1 MVIQIG
7 ALTGMNNSQ
16 GMSSSPVNSAI
27 SPGSERF
34 VRTVFSTLA
43 IALAVLF
50 APPAKAQ
57 NFTCTPPSPNQIVCE
72 NSLPGNP
79 PSDWAIEG
87 DGDLTIQGFATDISV
102 NQGGTVSF
110 KINTDAKTYT
120 IGIFRLGYYAGLGAR
135 KIATISPSAT
145 LPQTQPAC
153 KTDAATNLYD
163 CGNWGVSASWQVPAN
178 ATSGIYFAVL
188 NRPDTGGAN
197 QVFFIVRNDTSHS
210 DILFQTSDETWQ
222 AYNSYGGHSV
232 YGPLNSF
239 DLFNRAYKVS
249 YNRPFITRGFSNESA
264 SFVFGSEYAMIR
276 WLEANGYDVTY
287 FTGIDAARSGSLI
300 QNHKIYMDTGHD
312 EYVSGPQ
319 RNSIEAAR
327 DAGVNLAF
335 FSGNEFFWK
344 TRWENSI
351 DGTNTAYRTMVVY
364 KETLAF
370 AKIDP
375 DDPPT
380 WTGTWR
386 DPSFSPPAD
395 GGRPEN
401 ALTGTIFMVNGTG
414 TDNPGNFSI
423 QVPAADGKM
432 RFWRNTTIANLA
444 SGQTATLPP
453 GTLGYEWDED
463 LDNGARPA
471 GQFDLSTA
479 TDNLTVDFLLDYGAT
494 YGAGTATHH
503 MTMHR
508 APSGALVFG
517 AGTVQW
523 AWGLDSNH
531 DNNFGFPTPAP
542 NTDMQQATLNLF
554 ADMGVQPASIQAGL
568 LLATKSTDT
577 TPPLSTITSPTNGS
591 QVRVG
596 TSVNITGT
604 AADAGGGV
612 VGGVEISLDGGN
624 TWHPAAGRENWT
636 YAWTPTVSGNYTIRT
651 RATDDS
657 GNIEVPSAGVT
668 IAASTS
674 AQTLIS
680 LTLSSSSVTAGKTV
694 QGTVMLGQ
702 PAASGG
708 VVVTLSSTNAS
719 VASVLSSVTVP
730 AGQFSANFTVTSFAV
745 AFPTSVTISGVF
757 VATSNVT
764 LTVTA
769 PLPPPA
775 GTIAVDAFAPK
786 DQATAATS
794 VTSSAFSTSVGSE
807 LILALVGTDA
817 LSTGATV
824 TTITGAGLT
833 WNLVLRANTQ
843 LGTSEI
849 WRAFAPNPLSNVSV
863 TATLSQNVASSMLV
877 MSVAGVDTSGTNG
890 SGAIGATAGAN
901 GASGAPTASL
911 TTTRNK
917 SMVLGVGNDWDNA
930 IARVVGPNQTILH
943 QDILTPGNTFWMQMQ
958 SAPIPLSGTAVAIND
973 TAPTGDRYNLA
984 IVEVLPFTAPPP
996 PTYSISGTV
1005 SGAVVSGVAV
1015 TLGGAS
1021 TASATTD
1028 TSGNYSFTGLS
1039 NGGYTVTPSK
1049 AGFTF
1054 TPTSQPATI
1063 NNANVSPLNFTSSAV
1078 PTYTISGTVSGAVAS
1093 GVTVNLTGTS
1103 SGTTTTDSLG
1113 NYSFTG
1119 LSNGGYTVTPSKAG
1133 FTFTPASL
1141 PATINNANVSP
1152 INFTSAAVPT
1162 YTISGTV
1169 SGAVASGVTVNLTG
1183 TSSGTATT
1191 DGSGNYSFT
1200 GLSNGSY
1207 TIVPSKSGFTFTPAS
1222 QSATVNN
1229 ANPPSVNFT
1238 SQVVVAPP
1246 TPVID
1251 AKVSTNGVKA
1261 STIASPAFSTISANE
1276 LLLAFVATD
1285 YLTGANT
1292 TVTGVSGGGLTW
1304 ALVVRSNAQSGSSEI
1319 WRAFAAAPLSNV
1331 TVTATLS
1338 QSVVSSITMMSFSG
1352 IDTSGT
1358 NGSGAIGAT
1367 KPASAVSGA
1376 PTASLTTTRNYSWVF
1391 GVGNDYDN
1399 ATARVPG
1406 AGQSMVN
1413 QFLTPAGDTYWMQM
1427 QNSPTPVSGTSVS
1440 ISDTAPTGD
1449 RYNLAIVEVLPTT
1462 APPPPTYSISGTVSG
1477 AIVSGVTI
1485 SLTGTSTGTATT
1497 DTSGNYSF
1505 IGLSNGTYALA
1516 PSKTGYSF
1524 TPANQPVTVSGASV
1538 PGQNFTSTA
1547 IPTFSVSGSVSG
1559 AVVSGVTMSLSGTST
1574 ASTTTDGSGNFTFPG
1589 LANGPYTVTPSDS
1602 GFTFTPSSQGVT
1614 VSGTNITGVTFTAT
1628 VAPTWTISGNI
1639 TPTSLA
1645 AGATVKLSGA
1655 ASGNAIVDSSGN
1667 YNFTNLQS
1675 GIYQLTPAMTGV
1687 TFTPASQTV
1696 SVTVGNAGGINFS
1709 AQTATAT
1716 AALAVDVNV
1725 SKDGTQGST
1734 IASPA
1739 FSTKAGNELLL
1750 AFITTDYLGGAN
1762 TTVTGVSGAGLTWAL
1777 AIRSNGQ
1784 SGTSEVWRAFA
1795 PAALSN
1801 ATVTATI
1808 SQSVVSAMT
1817 VLSFTGA
1824 DATGTNGSGAIGAT
1838 KASSAVSGAPT
1849 GSVVTTRN
1857 NSWVLGVGND
1867 FDNAI
1872 ARTAGST
1879 QTLLHQLLTS
1889 TGDTYWVQMQNAV
1902 TPTSG
1907 TTVTIND
1914 TAPTTDR
1921 YNLAVVEVLPGTVT
1935 TGTPPTVTMTSPAPS
1950 GTVATLATVSANV
1963 ADANY
1968 AITGV
1973 QFLLDG
1979 SNLGSQVTAAPYS
1992 LTWDS
1997 SAVVAGTHT
2006 LSAIASNSA
2015 GMNATA
2021 SPVSITVDH
2030 SGNTAVVGSWSSVI
2044 NLPTVAMNLILL
2056 KNGKLMFYEDGGS
2069 AAVWDYTN
2077 NVFTSVPTSVNL
2089 FLFWICPL
2097 ADGRVL
2103 VVGGYGGTSN
2113 TIGIANAEIFDPSNN
2128 SWTTVPNMSYRRWY
2142 PTATT
2147 LSDGRILVTAGWQT
2161 TNHTNA
2167 GIPEIYDPSTNLWT
2181 KLTNANNPFETY
2193 PFMFVLQD
2201 GRIIHVGGTEY
2212 ATNTDILN
2220 VSTQSW
2226 SVVDSRIIDGGAA
2239 SMYLPGKIMKA
2250 GSATDSQGTGTSANT
2265 TFVLDTTQPTPTWQ
2279 QAPSMAYPRSF
2290 LNLTELP
2297 DGSVLAT
2304 GGETDKNGGTISN
2317 AIYAAELWS
2326 PQTQTWTTMSS
2337 MKTPREYHSTALLL
2351 PDARVL
2357 VSGMGFD
2364 FGQVTDETNAEI
2376 FSPPYLFKGARPT
2389 ISSAPAQ
2396 IPYGTNFSVTT
2407 PDYASIS
2414 KVVLIRT
2421 GATTHFFDQNTRY
2434 VPLAFQQTTGGLTV
2448 TGPVDGNL
2456 APPGYYML
2464 FLVNGSGVP
2473 SVASIVQVP

>member
-1 MVIQIG
+1 MSFVQALQRTSRKDEGKASPAYLPLSPRSLSRYSSG
-7 ALTGMNNSQ
+7 ALLIAFGLLL
-16 GMSSSPVNSAI
+16 SSFSSRVANAQTFGCSPAMAND
-27 SPGSERF
+27 
-34 VRTVFSTLA
+34 
-43 IALAVLF
+43 
-50 APPAKAQ
+50 
-57 NFTCTPPSPNQIVCE
+57 IVCE
-72 NSLPGNP
+72 NSKAGT
-79 PSDWAIEG
+79 PSFVWDIGGAG
-87 DGDLTIQGFATDISV
+87 DSTIQGFTTDISV
-102 NQGGTVSF
+102 SQGGTAFF
-110 KINTDAKTYT
+110 KINTNAKAYT
-120 IGIFRLGYYAGLGAR
+120 ITIFRMGYYGGNGAR
-135 KIATISPSAT
+135 QIATISPSVT

-153 KTDAATNLYD
+153 KTDSTTFLYD
-163 CGNWGVSASWQVPAN
+163 CGNWAVSASWSVPSN
-178 ATSGIYFAVL
+178 ATSGIYFARIV
-188 NRPDTGGAN
+188 RTDTGGVN
-197 QVFFIVRNDTSHS
+197 HIVFIVRNDASHS
-210 DILFQTSDETWQ
+210 DVLFQTADETWQ
-222 AYNSYGGHSV
+222 AYNAYGGHSV
-232 YGPLNSF
+232 YGQLDTW
-239 DLFNRAYKVS
+239 DLPNRAYKVS
-249 YNRPFITRGFSNESA
+249 YNRPFITRGFASESA
-264 SFVFGSEYAMIR
+264 TWVFGAEYPMVR

-300 QNHKIYMDTGHD
+300 LNHKIYMDTGHD

-319 RNSIEAAR
+319 RTNIEAAR

-351 DGTNTAYRTMVVY
+351 DGANTAYRTMVVY

-370 AKIDP
+370 AKLDP
-375 DDPPT
+375 ADPPT

-401 ALTGTIFMVNGTG
+401 AMTGTIFMVNGPG
-414 TDNPGNFSI
+414 SDNPGNLSI

-432 RFWRNTTIANLA
+432 RFWRNTPIAKLA
-444 SGQTATLPP
+444 SGQTTTLPA

-471 GQFDLSTA
+471 GLFDLSTA
-479 TDNLTVDFLLDYGAT
+479 TYNMTADFLLDYGAT

-523 AWGLDSNH
+523 SWGLDSNH
-531 DNNFGFPTPAP
+531 DNPFFSPTPAADP
-542 NTDMQQATLNLF
+542 DMQQATVNLF

-568 LLATKSTDT
+568 LLSTKSTDT
-577 TPPLSTITSPTNGS
+577 TAPLSNITSPANGS

-596 TSVNITGT
+596 TTVNIIGT
-604 AADAGGGV
+604 AADTGGGV
-612 VGGVEISLDGGN
+612 VGGVELSLDGGS
-624 TWHPAAGRENWT
+624 TWHPAAGRESWT
-636 YAWTPTVSGNYTIRT
+636 YGWTPTVPGNYTIRT

-657 GNIEVPSAGVT
+657 GNLEIPSAGTTV
-668 IAASTS
+668 AASTS
-674 AQTLIS
+674 AQTLTS
-680 LTLSSSSVTAGKTV
+680 LTLVSSSVTSGNTV

-708 VVVTLSSTNAS
+708 VVVTLSSTNTS
-719 VASVLSSVTVP
+719 VANVPSTVTVP
-730 AGQFSANFTVTSFAV
+730 AGQFSASFTVTSFGV
-745 AFPTSVTISGVF
+745 LFPTSITISGTY
-757 VATSNVT
+757 VATSSAN
-764 LTVTA
+764 LTVTE
-769 PLPPPA
+769 PLPPPL
-775 GTIAVDAFAPK
+775 GSIAIDAFIAM
-786 DQATAATS
+786 DQTTAATT

-817 LSTGATV
+817 LTSNATV
-824 TTITGAGLT
+824 TSMIGAGLT
-833 WNLVLRANTQ
+833 WNLVLRTNTQ
-843 LGTSEI
+843 LGTAEI

-863 TATLSQNVASSMLV
+863 TANLSQNVASSMVV
-877 MSVAGVDTSGTNG
+877 MSFAGVDTSGTNG
-890 SGAIGATAGAN
+890 SGAIGAAAGAN

-911 TTTRNK
+911 TTTRRN

-943 QDILTPGNTFWMQMQ
+943 QDISTPGNTFWMQMQ
-958 SAPIPLSGTAVAIND
+958 SAPIPLMGTAIAIND
-973 TAPTGDRYNLA
+973 TAPTSDRYNLG
-984 IVEVLPFTAPPP
+984 IVEVLPSSS
-996 PTYSISGTV
+996 PTYMISGTV
-1005 SGAVVSGVAV
+1005 SGAVTTGVTVNLTGTSSG
-1015 TLGGAS
+1015 T
-1021 TASATTD
+1021 ATTD
-1028 TSGNYSFTGLS
+1028 SSGNYSFTSLSNGGYTVTPSKSGFTFAPTSQSVTVNNANPPGTNFTSTAVPTYTISGTVSGAVTTGVTVNLTGTSSGTATTDSSGNYSFTGLS

-1049 AGFTF
+1049 
-1054 TPTSQPATI
+1054 
-1063 NNANVSPLNFTSSAV
+1063 
-1078 PTYTISGTVSGAVAS
+1078 
-1093 GVTVNLTGTS
+1093 
-1103 SGTTTTDSLG
+1103 
-1113 NYSFTG
+1113 
-1119 LSNGGYTVTPSKAG
+1119 
-1133 FTFTPASL
+1133 
-1141 PATINNANVSP
+1141 
-1152 INFTSAAVPT
+1152 
-1162 YTISGTV
+1162 
-1169 SGAVASGVTVNLTG
+1169 
-1183 TSSGTATT
+1183 
-1191 DGSGNYSFT
+1191 
-1200 GLSNGSY
+1200 
-1207 TIVPSKSGFTFTPAS
+1207 SGFTFAPTS

-1251 AKVSTNGVKA
+1251 AKVSTNGTKA
-1261 STIASPAFSTISANE
+1261 STITSPTFTTSSANE
-1276 LLLAFVATD
+1276 LILAFVATD
-1285 YLTGANT
+1285 YLGGANT

-1319 WRAFAAAPLSNV
+1319 WRAFATTPLSNV
-1331 TVTATLS
+1331 TVTATIS
-1338 QSVVSSITMMSFSG
+1338 QSVVCSITVMSFSG
-1352 IDTSGT
+1352 VDTSGT
-1358 NGSGAIGAT
+1358 NGSGAIGQT
-1367 KPASAVSGA
+1367 KPASATTGA

-1391 GVGNDYDN
+1391 GVGNDFDN
-1399 ATARVPG
+1399 AIARVPG
-1406 AGQSMVN
+1406 ASQSLVN
-1413 QFLTPAGDTYWMQM
+1413 QFLTSAGDTYWVQM

-1440 ISDTAPTGD
+1440 INDTAPTGD
-1449 RYNLAIVEVLPTT
+1449 RYNLAIVEVLPST
-1462 APPPPTYSISGTVSG
+1462 APPPPTYSISGTMSG

-1485 SLTGTSTGTATT
+1485 NLTGTSTGTATT

-1505 IGLSNGTYALA
+1505 TGLSNGTYTVA

-1538 PGQNFTSTA
+1538 PGQNFASTA

-1589 LANGPYTVTPSDS
+1589 LPNGPYTVTPSDS
-1602 GFTFTPSSQGVT
+1602 GFTFSPSSQGVT

-1639 TPTSLA
+1639 TPTSLV

-1667 YNFTNLQS
+1667 YSFTNLQS
-1675 GIYQLTPAMTGV
+1675 GTYQLTPAMTGV

-1696 SVTVGNAGGINFS
+1696 SVTVGNAGGVNFS

-1716 AALAVDVNV
+1716 GALAVDVNV
-1725 SKDGTQGST
+1725 SKDGTQATT

-1762 TTVTGVSGAGLTWAL
+1762 TTITGISGAGLTWAL

-1808 SQSVVSAMT
+1808 SQSVVSSIT
-1817 VLSFTGA
+1817 VLSVTGA
-1824 DATGTNGSGAIGAT
+1824 DATGTSGSGAIGAT
-1838 KASSAVSGAPT
+1838 KAFSAASGAPS

-1857 NSWVLGVGND
+1857 NSWVLGAGND
-1867 FDNAI
+1867 FDNALT
-1872 ARTAGST
+1872 RTAGPT

-1907 TTVTIND
+1907 TTVAIND

-1950 GTVATLATVSANV
+1950 GTVSTLATVAAN
-1963 ADANY
+1963 ATDSNY

-1979 SNLGSQVTAAPYS
+1979 VNLGSQVTSAPYS
-1992 LTWDS
+1992 IAWDS
-1997 SAVVAGTHT
+1997 SAVTAGNHT
-2006 LSAIASNSA
+2006 LSAIAYNSA

-2030 SGNTAVVGSWSSVI
+2030 SGNASVVGSWSSVV

-2056 KNGKLMFYEDGGS
+2056 KNNKLMFYEDGGS
-2069 AAVWDYTN
+2069 VTIWDYVN
-2077 NVFTSVPTSVNL
+2077 NVFTNSPIGVDL
-2089 FLFWICPL
+2089 FCSGFASL
-2097 ADGRVL
+2097 ADGRIL
-2103 VVGGYGGTSN
+2103 VVGGYGGGSN
-2113 TIGIANAEIFDPSNN
+2113 TYGIANAEIFDPSNN
-2128 SWTTVPNMSYRRWY
+2128 SWTAVPNMSYRRWY

-2167 GIPEIYDPSTNLWT
+2167 GIPEIYDPSTNVWT

-2212 ATNTDILN
+2212 ATSTDILN

-2265 TFVLDTTQPTPTWQ
+2265 TFVLDTTQAAPTWQ
-2279 QAPSMAYPRSF
+2279 QTPSMSYPRSF

-2317 AIYAAELWS
+2317 AVYAAELWS

-2396 IPYGTNFSVTT
+2396 IQYGTNFSVTT
-2407 PDYASIS
+2407 PDFANIS

-2434 VPLAFQQTTGGLTV
+2434 VPLAFQQTSGSLTV

-2464 FLVNGSGVP
+2464 FLVNSSGVP
-2473 SVASIVQVP
+2473 SVASIIQVP